1 MDRKQPPADEIGLGR
16 LAQPQCDIGLAHGE
30 VQFVIGQDHD
40 QFDIGIK
47 LAEFRQARRQPGGAE
62 AGIGGDFQQAM
73 RLFTRIGQ
81 AQAGAL
87 QPHQHLLHRAKK
99 HFALLGQQKPAR
111 MTMKQRS
118 LEVIFQRRDLAA
130 DRRLAQVQRLTGMGE
145 GPGGGRGVK
154 NAQLVP
160 VHPAPAPMPT
170 PVYNV

>member
-1 MDRKQPPADEIGLGR
+1 MDGKQPPADEVGLGR
-16 LAQPQCDIGLAHGE
+16 FAQAQRDIGLAHGE

-62 AGIGGDFQQAM
+62 AGIGGDLQQAM
-73 RLFTRIGQ
+73 RLFTRVRK
-81 AQAGAL
+81 AQARAL

-111 MTMKQRS
+111 MTMKQRR
-118 LEVIFQRRDLAA
+118 LEVIFQRRDLSA
-130 DRRLAQVQRLTGMGE
+130 DRRLAQMQRLAGMGE
-145 GPGGGRGVK
+145 GPGGGGGVK

-160 VHPAPAPMPT
+160 VHPAPAPVLSPL
-170 PVYNV
+170 YNV